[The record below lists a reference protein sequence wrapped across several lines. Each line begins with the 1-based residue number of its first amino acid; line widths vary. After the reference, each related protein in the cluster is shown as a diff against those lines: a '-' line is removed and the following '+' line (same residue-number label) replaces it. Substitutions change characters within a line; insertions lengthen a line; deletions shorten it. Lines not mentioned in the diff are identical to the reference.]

1 MTDAMRVV
9 CRVPTRG
16 EVALAPLLDG
26 LTAPTPGRPFAD
38 DVIELASQF
47 SQRLMADPVAHVHP
61 ELMTLGF
68 FMRKAELV
76 RMRRDFE
83 TTGRADVVRVPQG
96 LVFHVPPA
104 NVDTI
109 FMYSWLL
116 SVVAGNANLVR
127 LSSRGS
133 PVVDHL
139 CGLLAAVLDR
149 PEHAGLRSR
158 VAMVQ
163 YGHDDAITAAI
174 SARAALRVLWGGD
187 ASIAAIRRAPLSAF
201 GRDLTFADRWS
212 LLALGAAALVAMG
225 DDRVHELADRIY
237 NDLFWFDQL
246 ACSSPRLCLWVGE
259 PATIE
264 AARNRLWPAVAAVVA
279 RRGYRPDVAARLGR
293 ELFIHRAVL
302 DGPVVGRTDYGPAL
316 AVLRIDRLSALRR
329 DHPGAG
335 LLFEAVAPSLDA
347 LDGWLDRKD
356 QTLTH
361 AGLPRAEL
369 VALVERLGG
378 RGLDRVVPVGQALQ
392 MARFW
397 DGYDLA
403 SELVRHVHVVGA

>member
-1 MTDAMRVV
+1 MKVV
-9 CRVPTRG
+9 CRVPARG
-16 EVALAPLLDG
+16 EVALDALLDE
-26 LTAPTPGRPFAD
+26 LTAAPGGRPYAD
-38 DVIELASQF
+38 DVLALCGAF
-47 SQRLMADPVAHVHP
+47 AQRLMTDPMARAHP

-68 FMRKAELV
+68 FMRPAELT
-76 RMRRDFE
+76 RMKRDFE
-83 TTGRADVVRVPQG
+83 AAGRPDVVRVPQG

-116 SVVAGNANLVR
+116 AVLAGNANVVR

-139 CGLLAAVLDR
+139 VGLLAALLAR
-149 PEHAGLRSR
+149 PEHAPVAQR
-158 VAMVQ
+158 VAMIQ

-174 SARAALRVLWGGD
+174 SQRCALRLVWGGD
-187 ASIAAIRRAPLSAF
+187 ASVAAIRRAPLAPA

-212 LLALGAAALVAMG
+212 LLAAGAAAVAAL
-225 DDRVHELADRIY
+225 DDAGVADLAEKVF

-246 ACSSPRLCLWVGE
+246 GCSSPRLCLWVGA
-259 PATIE
+259 PADVA
-264 AARNRLWPAVAAVVA
+264 AARARLWPAVAAVVT
-279 RRGYRPDVAARLGR
+279 RRGYQPDVAARLGR

-302 DGPVVGRTDYGPAL
+302 DGPVTGRTDFGPAL
-316 AVLRIDRLSALRR
+316 AVVGVDRLDGLRR

-335 LLFEAVAPSLDA
+335 LLYEASAPSLAA
-347 LDGWLDRKD
+347 LDGWIARKD

-361 AGLPRAEL
+361 VGLARDEL

-403 SELVRHVHVVGA
+403 NELVRHVHVIA